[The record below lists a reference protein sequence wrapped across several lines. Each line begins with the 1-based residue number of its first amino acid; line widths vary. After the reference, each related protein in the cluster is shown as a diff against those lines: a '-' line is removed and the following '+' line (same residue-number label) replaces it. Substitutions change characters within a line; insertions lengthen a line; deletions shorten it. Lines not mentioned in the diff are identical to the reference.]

1 MTKTM
6 EKGQEISGK
15 RGMEWIHLAQDKDMW
30 REFVNAV
37 MNFRIPQNAG
47 NFLTT

>member
-15 RGMEWIHLAQDKDMW
+15 GGMKWIDLAQDQDMW
-30 REFVNAV
+30 CEFVNAI
-37 MNFRIPQNAG
+37 MNLRV
-47 NFLTT
+47 T

>member
-6 EKGQEISGK
+6 EKGQEVSGIG
-15 RGMEWIHLAQDKDMW
+15 GMELIDLAQDKDMW

-37 MNFRIPQNAG
+37 INLRVP
-47 NFLTT
+47 

>member
-1 MTKTM
+1 MTKAM

-15 RGMEWIHLAQDKDMW
+15 GGMEWIELAQNKDEW

-37 MNFRIPQNAG
+37 IKFRVP
-47 NFLTT
+47 